1 MSTTN
6 KYKIETRT
14 QHSAGWTTDGMG
26 AHNEFELASEARCVV
41 RVARRIDESWA
52 AAEYRLQGPDGVES
66 AEMDADAWQLAI
78 EAQLRRLELSN
89 ANNGRSA
96 LVCRIDDDGA
106 VLADVEDWHAPMAP
120 EELCA
125 ILEAID
131 SELSLGDIR
140 EELASELQAQ

>member
-1 MSTTN
+1 MNTTA
-6 KYKIETRT
+6 KYRIETRT
-14 QHSAGWTTDGMG
+14 KYSAGWTTDGMG
-26 AHNEFELASEARCVV
+26 DHNELETASEARCVV

-52 AAEYRLQGPDGVES
+52 AAEYRPQGPDGVES

-78 EAQLRRLELSN
+78 EALLRRLELSN
-89 ANNGRSA
+89 ASNGRSA
-96 LVCRIDDDGA
+96 LVCRIDDTGA
-106 VLADVEDWHAPMAP
+106 VLADVDDWNKPMEP
-120 EELCA
+120 GKLCA

>member
-1 MSTTN
+1 MSNEATENCFGGFEIGTPGPWQVTASDGDVFEAHDTQEAATAVAKAWN
-6 KYKIETRT
+6 AQTDPLERTHKAAYPFRVEHRT
-14 QHSAGWTTDGMG
+14 QRA
-26 AHNEFELASEARCVV
+26 
-41 RVARRIDESWA
+41 ID
-52 AAEYRLQGPDGVES
+52 
-66 AEMDADAWQLAI
+66 
-78 EAQLRRLELSN
+78 AQLERLELSN
-89 ANNGRSA
+89 ASNGRSA